1 MSKLASDDK
10 NKVRNFMT
18 ASLPDLE
25 NIRKHITQCGLAPD
39 KIVSIAMTGDG
50 YISIDFH
57 EFSGASVYRR
67 DICGPVNLKFEET
80 VDKTETLEAQ
90 R

>member
-1 MSKLASDDK
+1 MSKITNDDK
-10 NKVRNFMT
+10 NKVRNFMM

-25 NIRKHITQCGLAPD
+25 NVRKHITQCGLATD

-57 EFSGASVYRR
+57 QFDGASVYRG
-67 DICGPVNLKFEET
+67 DICGPVKLKFEE
-80 VDKTETLEAQ
+80 KETLEVQ

>member
-1 MSKLASDDK
+1 MSKLTEDDK
-10 NKVRNFMT
+10 NKVRNFMM

-25 NIRKHITQCGLAPD
+25 KICKHIIQCGLATD

-57 EFSGASVYRR
+57 ELDGASVYRR
-67 DICGPVNLKFEET
+67 DICDLVKLKFSET
-80 VDKTETLEAQ
+80 EVLVNQ

>member
-1 MSKLASDDK
+1 MSKLTNDDK
-10 NKVRNFMT
+10 NKVRNFMMG
-18 ASLPDLE
+18 SLPDLE
-25 NIRKHITQCGLAPD
+25 KVCKHINQCGLASD

-57 EFSGASVYRR
+57 EFDGASVYRGN
-67 DICGPVNLKFEET
+67 ICDPVKLKFEET
-80 VDKTETLEAQ
+80 EVLKVQ

>member
-1 MSKLASDDK
+1 MSKLTNDEK

-25 NIRKHITQCGLAPD
+25 NICKHITQCGLAPD

-57 EFSGASVYRR
+57 EFSGASVYRG
-67 DICGPVNLKFEET
+67 DICEPVKLRFEE
-80 VDKTETLEAQ
+80 TETLEAQ

>member
-1 MSKLASDDK
+1 MSKLTEDDK
-10 NKVRNFMT
+10 NKVRNFMM

-25 NIRKHITQCGLAPD
+25 NVRKHITQCGLATD

-57 EFSGASVYRR
+57 QFDGASVYRG
-67 DICGPVNLKFEET
+67 DICGPVKLKFEE
-80 VDKTETLEAQ
+80 KETLEVQ

>member
-1 MSKLASDDK
+1 MSKLTEDDK
-10 NKVRNFMT
+10 NKVRNFMM

-25 NIRKHITQCGLAPD
+25 KICKHIIQCGLATD

-50 YISIDFH
+50 YISIDFR
-57 EFSGASVYRR
+57 EMDGASVYRR
-67 DICGPVNLKFEET
+67 DICDPVKLRFEE
-80 VDKTETLEAQ
+80 KETLEIQ

>member
-1 MSKLASDDK
+1 MSKLTNDDK

-25 NIRKHITQCGLAPD
+25 KICKHIIQCGLDTD

-57 EFSGASVYRR
+57 ELDGASAYRR
-67 DICGPVNLKFEET
+67 DICDPVKLNFSET
-80 VDKTETLEAQ
+80 EVLENQ

>member
-1 MSKLASDDK
+1 MSKLTNDDK

-25 NIRKHITQCGLAPD
+25 NICKHITQCGLASD

-57 EFSGASVYRR
+57 EFSGASVYRGN
-67 DICGPVNLKFEET
+67 ICDHVRMKFEEI
-80 VDKTETLEAQ
+80 ETLEIQ

>member
-1 MSKLASDDK
+1 MSKLTNDEK

-25 NIRKHITQCGLAPD
+25 NICKHITQCRLAPD

-57 EFSGASVYRR
+57 EFSGASVYRG
-67 DICGPVNLKFEET
+67 DICGPVNLSFEE
-80 VDKTETLEAQ
+80 TETLEAQ

>member
-1 MSKLASDDK
+1 MSKLTNDDK
-10 NKVRNFMT
+10 NKVRNFMA

-25 NIRKHITQCGLAPD
+25 KVCKHITQCGLAPD

-57 EFSGASVYRR
+57 EFDGVAVYRR
-67 DICGPVNLKFEET
+67 DICNPVQLKFT
-80 VDKTETLEAQ
+80 DTETLGIQ

>member
-1 MSKLASDDK
+1 MSKLTNDDK

-18 ASLPDLE
+18 AHYLFGKYL
-25 NIRKHITQCGLAPD
+25 KHITQCGLAPD

-57 EFSGASVYRR
+57 EFSGASVYRG
-67 DICGPVNLKFEET
+67 DICGPVNLRFEE
-80 VDKTETLEAQ
+80 TETLEAQ

>member
-1 MSKLASDDK
+1 MSKLTNDDK

-25 NIRKHITQCGLAPD
+25 NIYKHIIQCGLATD

-50 YISIDFH
+50 YIGIDFH
-57 EFSGASVYRR
+57 EFSGASVYRG
-67 DICGPVNLKFEET
+67 DIYGPVKLKFEET
-80 VDKTETLEAQ
+80 ETLEA
-90 R
+90 

>member
-1 MSKLASDDK
+1 MSKLTNDDK
-10 NKVRNFMT
+10 NKVRNFMM

-25 NIRKHITQCGLAPD
+25 KICKHIIQCGLATD

-57 EFSGASVYRR
+57 EMKGSSVYRK
-67 DICGPVNLKFEET
+67 DICDHVKLKFEEI
-80 VDKTETLEAQ
+80 ESLEIQ